1 MISKLKIGQNATGA
15 LKYDI
20 EKEKAEVLYKNNIFG
35 ETAEEMGAEMRAV
48 SDQRS
53 MKNNTFHISL
63 SLDKERATG
72 EQWKLAA
79 DAYMV
84 KMGFDLTKAQFVVTR
99 HNDTQHDHIHITCN
113 RVQLDGSVISDSKT
127 FERSHSATRAAEIA
141 SGLQIFQKSEEMG
154 NDGKMANLRSTIK
167 TALYSSKTYDEFK
180 TALKNSSIEI
190 IENKSKTSG
199 HISGISYKIEA
210 SGQTWKGSAVGKE
223 FSYSNINKT
232 LGNELNAEN
241 SKSGA
246 KQAQKSG
253 RSQSPAQNT
262 AANVGAATQARVDAQ
277 RGKKDSEISK
287 AKNSASEDEQKRL
300 QAIKQAE
307 QQDEDEMWFNLSYSN
322 INMLT
327 G

>member
-1 MISKLKIGQNATGA
+1 MISKLKIGTNAGGA
-15 LKYDI
+15 IKYDI
-20 EKEKAEVLYKNNIFG
+20 EKEGAEVLYKNNVYG
-35 ETAEEMGAEMRAV
+35 ETAEQMGAEMRAV
-48 SDQRS
+48 SDQRN

-63 SLDKERATG
+63 SLDKEKATG
-72 EQWKLAA
+72 EQWRLVA
-79 DAYMV
+79 DTYLQ
-84 KMGFDLTKAQFVVTR
+84 KMGFDLTKSQYVVTR
-99 HNDTQHDHIHITCN
+99 HYDTQHDHIHITAN
-113 RVQLDGSVISDSKT
+113 RVMLDGSVISDSKT
-127 FERSHSATRAAEIA
+127 FERSHSATRAAELA
-141 SGLQIFQKSEEMG
+141 SGLQIFQKTAEMG

-167 TALYSSKTYDEFK
+167 TALNGSNNYDEFK
-180 TALKNSSIEI
+180 TTLKNHGIEV
-190 IENKSKTSG
+190 IENKSKTTG
-199 HISGISYKIEA
+199 KISGISYKIEA

-307 QQDEDEMWFNLSYSN
+307 QQDEDEM
-322 INMLT
+322 
-327 G
+327 